1 MARVQGSGVLELV
14 VPDGWISEAHAE
26 LRRENSHWTVRDLGS
41 KNSTLVDGERLQTA
55 DLPDQTLFQLGRTF
69 FSFRSKL
76 PVWGPPLTWKGRTC
90 PGAQVG
96 GTWPPRAPS
105 KAFRR
110 AAGRAGW
117 ELAARRSWEKRQR
130 LGIPRPKLQA

>member
-76 PVWGPPLTWKGRTC
+76 PVWGPAHLEGEDLPRGPSGRYVATSC
-90 PGAQVG
+90 AVQSISSG
-96 GTWPPRAPS
+96 
-105 KAFRR
+105 
-110 AAGRAGW
+110 GRA
-117 ELAARRSWEKRQR
+117 RRLGISRKALWEKRQR

>member
-90 PGAQVG
+90 PGPKWAVRG
-96 GTWPPRAPS
+96 HLVR
-105 KAFRR
+105 
-110 AAGRAGW
+110 
-117 ELAARRSWEKRQR
+117 
-130 LGIPRPKLQA
+130 RPKHFVGRQGAPVGN